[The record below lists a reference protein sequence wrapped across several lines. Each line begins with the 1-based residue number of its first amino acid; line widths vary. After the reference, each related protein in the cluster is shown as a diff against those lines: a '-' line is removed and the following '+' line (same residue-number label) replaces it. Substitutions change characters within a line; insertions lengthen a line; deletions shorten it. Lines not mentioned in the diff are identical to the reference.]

1 MANSQKSTITG
12 KKFEE
17 LLLEQKSKEILKWSD
32 LEEEEIYEINSF
44 RNINTKNGIS
54 TIIVLS
60 DETEVWAP
68 SSLSKRL
75 QETDQVFPAY
85 VRPKGKTKSQK
96 TGNMYWNFDL
106 VFSKTE

>member
-1 MANSQKSTITG
+1 MANSQKSTITENE
-12 KKFEE
+12 FEE
-17 LLLEQKSKEILKWSD
+17 LLLEQKSKWSE
-32 LEEEEIYEINSF
+32 LEEGKIYKIECF

-54 TIIVLS
+54 TIIVLN

-106 VFSKTE
+106 VFPKTE